1 MKKELVMNTPNTAME
16 ETNRSLQRRE
26 KGEKAKKAV
35 ALTFVWIMLLVM
47 YLPIMYL
54 ILYSF
59 TDSKVIGQ
67 WNGLNFDCYTTLFNG
82 KNAFAQD
89 IWNATWNTVWV
100 AVVASTLSTVLG
112 TAGAIGKHF
121 LGKKFKAVFNFANKI
136 PIVNA
141 EIVMALS
148 LCILFVWLNLPLSAF
163 SLIVG
168 HMVLTIPFVVINVQ
182 PKLEQMDPSLY
193 EAAMDLGASR
203 SGALFKVMIPD
214 LLPGVFSGFMIS
226 MTLSLDDFVI
236 TEFTKPSEGMDFQ
249 TISTYVQG
257 TLAKGAIPIQIR
269 SFTTLIFVL
278 IVAVMIGYTIV
289 NNRKAKKI

>member
-1 MKKELVMNTPNTAME
+1 MEKELVMNAPNMEME
-16 ETNRSLQRRE
+16 ETNRSLQRKE
-26 KGEKAKKAV
+26 KREKAKKAV
-35 ALTFVWIMLLVM
+35 ALTFVWIMLIVM

-59 TDSKVIGQ
+59 TDANVIGKWQ
-67 WNGLNFDCYTTLFNG
+67 GFNLDCYSTLFNP
-82 KNAFAQD
+82 KNAYAQQ
-89 IWNATWNTVWV
+89 IWEAAWNTLWV
-100 AVVASTLSTVLG
+100 AIVASTLSTVLG
-112 TAGAIGKHF
+112 TAGAIGMHF
-121 LGKKFKAVFNFANKI
+121 LGKKFKAVFNFANEI

-148 LCILFVWLNLPLSAF
+148 LVILFAWLKLPTSAF
-163 SLIVG
+163 SLIIG

-214 LLPGVFSGFMIS
+214 LLPGIFSGFMIS

-236 TEFTKPSEGMDFQ
+236 TEFTKPSEGTDFQ

-269 SFTTLIFVL
+269 SFTTIIFVL
-278 IVAVMIGYTIV
+278 IVAVMVGYTIV

>member
-1 MKKELVMNTPNTAME
+1 MTYRQT
-16 ETNRSLQRRE
+16 RSC
-26 KGEKAKKAV
+26 
-35 ALTFVWIMLLVM
+35 LLLSV
-47 YLPIMYL
+47 
-54 ILYSF
+54 ILF
-59 TDSKVIGQ
+59 
-67 WNGLNFDCYTTLFNG
+67 
-82 KNAFAQD
+82 
-89 IWNATWNTVWV
+89 
-100 AVVASTLSTVLG
+100 
-112 TAGAIGKHF
+112 
-121 LGKKFKAVFNFANKI
+121 AVFK
-136 PIVNA
+136 
-141 EIVMALS
+141 
-148 LCILFVWLNLPLSAF
+148 LPTSAF
-163 SLIVG
+163 SLIIG

-214 LLPGVFSGFMIS
+214 LLPGIFSGFMIS

-257 TLAKGAIPIQIR
+257 TLSKATPPIQIR

-278 IVAVMIGYTIV
+278 IVAVMVGYTIV

>member
-1 MKKELVMNTPNTAME
+1 MEKELVMNAPNMEME
-16 ETNRSLQRRE
+16 ETNRSLKKKE

-35 ALTFVWIMLLVM
+35 ALTFVWIMLIVM

-59 TDSKVIGQ
+59 TDANVIGKWQ
-67 WNGLNFDCYTTLFNG
+67 GFNLDCYSTLFNP
-82 KNAFAQD
+82 NNVYAQQ
-89 IWNATWNTVWV
+89 IWEAAWNTLWV
-100 AVVASTLSTVLG
+100 AIVASTLSTVLG
-112 TAGAIGKHF
+112 TAGAIGMHF
-121 LGKKFKAVFNFANKI
+121 LGKKFKAVFNFANEI

-148 LCILFVWLNLPLSAF
+148 LCILFTLLGLPKNAF

-214 LLPGVFSGFMIS
+214 LLPGIFSGFMIS

-249 TISTYVQG
+249 TVSTYVQG

-269 SFTTLIFVL
+269 SFTTIIFVL

-289 NNRKAKKI
+289 NIRKAKKI

>member
-1 MKKELVMNTPNTAME
+1 MEKENQIIAPVSTME
-16 ETNRSLQRRE
+16 ETNISLKRRE

-54 ILYSF
+54 IVYSF
-59 TDSKVIGQ
+59 TDAKVIGQ
-67 WNGLNFDCYTTLFNG
+67 WNGFNFDCYSTLFNG
-82 KNAFAQD
+82 KNIYAKE
-89 IWNATWNTVWV
+89 IWEATWNTVWV
-100 AVVASTLSTVLG
+100 AIVASLLSTVLG
-112 TAGAIGKHF
+112 TAGAIGMHF
-121 LGKKFKAVFNFANKI
+121 LGKKFKTVFNFANEI

-148 LCILFVWLNLPLSAF
+148 LVILFAFLGLPTSAF

-214 LLPGVFSGFMIS
+214 LMPGIFSGFMIS

-236 TEFTKPSEGMDFQ
+236 TGFTKPSEGTDFQ

-257 TLAKGAIPIQIR
+257 TLAKGSVPIQIR
-269 SFTTLIFVL
+269 SFTTLIFLL

>member
-1 MKKELVMNTPNTAME
+1 MEKELVMNAPNTEME
-16 ETNRSLQRRE
+16 ETNRSLKRKE
-26 KGEKAKKAV
+26 KGEKTKKAF
-35 ALTFVWIMLLVM
+35 ALTFVWVMLLLM

-54 ILYSF
+54 IIYSF
-59 TDSKVIGQ
+59 TDAKVIGQ
-67 WNGLNFDCYTTLFNG
+67 WQGFNFDCYSTLFDSENQY
-82 KNAFAQD
+82 AQE
-89 IWNATWNTVWV
+89 IWVATWNTVWV
-100 AVVASTLSTVLG
+100 AIVASTLSTVLG
-112 TAGAIGKHF
+112 TAGAIGMHY
-121 LGKKFKAVFNFANKI
+121 LGKKFKAVFNFANEI

-148 LCILFVWLNLPLSAF
+148 LVILFAVLGLPTTAF
-163 SLIVG
+163 SLVIG

-203 SGALFKVMIPD
+203 AGALFKVMIPD
-214 LLPGVFSGFMIS
+214 ILPGVFSGFMIS

-236 TEFTKPSEGMDFQ
+236 TEFTKPSVGEDFQ

-257 TLAKGAIPIQIR
+257 HLAKGSIPIQIR
-269 SFTTLIFVL
+269 SFTTIIFVL

-289 NNRKAKKI
+289 NNRRAKKI